1 MELTRIGFTVT
12 YVILLCALAHG
23 GSEGKEDELCTDGS
37 VSSPFLNLHRKQA
50 ENVRKHSR
58 KELTEK
64 SNDVEDINLH
74 PLEGSSDMKSIL
86 PTENNIHK
94 TTKSLPPHTPAPI
107 SGKKLSSRFLLTKH
121 SRSTLA
127 LKNNH
132 HYYHRRHRTNLIAE
146 TPLYHISPLSPLS
159 PRSSANSP
167 SPGHSLVAPIRVST
181 PTISST
187 PSPTPVPVPSTPSPT
202 PVHVPSTPS
211 PTPVPVPVPSTPSPT
226 PVHVPS
232 TPSPTPVPVP
242 VPSTPSPT
250 PVPVP
255 STGIMYLPLP
265 PGIFAQT
272 PPPPRKS
279 APPSHIT
286 SVPITSPPSLNQDEK
301 KKKAIILAASVS
313 GIIVLIGLSLCYRE
327 AKTGKVERDESHL
340 LILTSNDYSG
350 GPPKI
355 VRLGDTN
362 TEESVSGVV
371 INKGKNSSSGRNWS
385 MKAGD
390 NNNITVAETSTSED
404 IGLVTASSSG
414 ISAPPPPG
422 PPPPPPPRPPALA
435 FRPPPPPKSSHPPPA
450 PPPKPMAGKNK
461 AVPLGPLKQGSSSDG
476 DAPKPKLK
484 PFFWDKVNA
493 KPDQSMVWHEI
504 NAGSFVFNEE
514 MMESLFGCA
523 NQNKNERRKDSPSLD
538 TSVHYIQIIDPK
550 KAQNLSIL
558 LRALNVTTVEVV
570 DALNEGNE
578 IPVELI
584 QTLLKMAPTQEE
596 ELKLRLFSG
605 ELSQLG
611 PAERFLKVLVDI
623 PFAFKRLE
631 SLMFMLILREESSS
645 IKDSFETLEV
655 ACDKL
660 RKSRL
665 FLKLLEAVLKTG
677 NRMNDG
683 TYRGGA
689 QAFRLDTLLKLSDVK
704 GTDGK
709 TTLLHFVVQEIIRS
723 EGIRAVRTERASR
736 SLSSIGTEDVDYE
749 NEESEEHYR
758 SLGLQVVSSL
768 NNELEDVKKAALID
782 GDALSTAVSKIGHSL
797 VKSRDFLNNDLKNL
811 EEESEFQI
819 CLEKFMEHAKEE
831 VTLLVEEEKRIMGL
845 VKSTADYFHGNAGK
859 DEGLRLFLIVRDFLI
874 ILDKVCKEVK
884 EATLKA
890 MKASNKKETPS
901 PSVSVPSSPDTRQ
914 RSPLQQQQSSDL
926 HRRLFPAI
934 AGRRVDYSSSD
945 DDDDD

>member
-1 MELTRIGFTVT
+1 MELTRTSCAVI

-23 GSEGKEDELCTDGS
+23 GSEGKEDELYRDVP
-37 VSSPFLNLHRKQA
+37 VSSPFLDIHRKQA
-50 ENVRKHSR
+50 ENVWKHCR

-64 SNDVEDINLH
+64 NNDVKDINLH
-74 PLEGSSDMKSIL
+74 PLEGSSD
-86 PTENNIHK
+86 IHK
-94 TTKSLPPHTPAPI
+94 KKQVSNFIRTSATPPAPI
-107 SGKKLSSRFLLTKH
+107 SELKASSRFLLTKH

-127 LKNNH
+127 LKNDHQH
-132 HYYHRRHRTNLIAE
+132 HHRHQTNSIAE
-146 TPLYHISPLSPLS
+146 TPLDHISPLSPFSPLS
-159 PRSSANSP
+159 PRSSDNSP
-167 SPGHSLVAPIRVST
+167 SPKHSLVAPIHVST

-187 PSPTPVPVPSTPSPT
+187 PSPTPVPVPST
-202 PVHVPSTPS
+202 
-211 PTPVPVPVPSTPSPT
+211 TPVPVPDT
-226 PVHVPS
+226 
-232 TPSPTPVPVP
+232 
-242 VPSTPSPT
+242 
-250 PVPVP
+250 
-255 STGIMYLPLP
+255 STGIPYLPLP
-265 PGIFAQT
+265 PDNFAQL
-272 PPPPRKS
+272 PPPPRQS
-279 APPSHIT
+279 APPSQIT
-286 SVPITSPPSLNQDEK
+286 SVPVTSPLPPSLNRDERK
-301 KKKAIILAASVS
+301 KKTIILAASLS
-313 GIIVLIGLSLCYRE
+313 GIVVLIGLSLCYRE
-327 AKTGKVERDESHL
+327 AKTNKVERDDDHF

-350 GPPKI
+350 GPQKI

-362 TEESVSGVV
+362 IEESGVA
-371 INKGKNSSSGRNWS
+371 INKGKSSSSGRKWS

-390 NNNITVAETSTSED
+390 NNNITLAETSTSED
-404 IGLVTASSSG
+404 VGQVTATSSG
-414 ISAPPPPG
+414 IPAPPPPG
-422 PPPPPPPRPPALA
+422 PPPPPPPRPPTLA
-435 FRPPPPPKSSHPPPA
+435 PRPPPPPKSSQPPPA

-461 AVPLGPLKQGSSSDG
+461 GIPLGPPKQGSSREG

-523 NQNKNERRKDSPSLD
+523 NQNKNECRKDSPSLD

-645 IKDSFETLEV
+645 IKDSFTTLEV

-723 EGIRAVRTERASR
+723 EGIRAVSTERASR
-736 SLSSIGTEDVDYE
+736 SLSSLGTEDADYE

-768 NNELEDVKKAALID
+768 SNELEDVKKAALID
-782 GDALSTAVSKIGHSL
+782 GDALSNAVSKIGHSL
-797 VKSRDFLNNDLKNL
+797 GKSRDFLNTDLKNL

-819 CLEKFMEHAKEE
+819 CLEKFMEHVEGE
-831 VTLLVEEEKRIMGL
+831 VTWLVEEEKRIMGL

-884 EATLKA
+884 EATLKS

-914 RSPLQQQQSSDL
+914 QSQLPQTQSSDL

-945 DDDDD
+945 DDDDGD